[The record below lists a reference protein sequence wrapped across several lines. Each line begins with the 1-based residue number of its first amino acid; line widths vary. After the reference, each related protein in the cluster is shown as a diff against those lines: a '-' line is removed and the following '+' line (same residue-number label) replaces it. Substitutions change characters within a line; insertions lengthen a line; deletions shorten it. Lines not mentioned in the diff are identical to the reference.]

1 MSKSMSSPTKCR
13 RSRCCAW
20 SSTLTKVPPRLLQP
34 FSQSRKCFP
43 GVPAALHIDH
53 IVLLPI
59 VVVPLGG
66 TRICHL
72 PTRAS
77 ITRLRSSGHHSGQ
90 VALVVGVVAFVA
102 VARSGVAS
110 TTAVSSRRIM
120 ALESEDLLARRE
132 CQQKHHSTGVRG
144 GPKHTPAVRA
154 VRGSPAAYVDAL
166 T

>member
-59 VVVPLGG
+59 VVVALGG
-66 TRICHL
+66 TRMCHR

-77 ITRLRSSGHHSGQ
+77 ITRLRPSGHHAGQ
-90 VALVVGVVAFVA
+90 VAFVVGVVAFVA
-102 VARSGVAS
+102 AARSGAS
-110 TTAVSSRRIM
+110 TTAVSRRRIT
-120 ALESEDLLARRE
+120 ALASEGQPAHASRDCGRLPP
-132 CQQKHHSTGVRG
+132 G
-144 GPKHTPAVRA
+144 GT
-154 VRGSPAAYVDAL
+154 
-166 T
+166 

>member
-66 TRICHL
+66 TRMCHL

-77 ITRLRSSGHHSGQ
+77 ITRLRPSGHHSGQ
-90 VALVVGVVAFVA
+90 VALVVGVAVAFVA

-120 ALESEDLLARRE
+120 ALESEDLLAESEDLLARRE

-144 GPKHTPAVRA
+144 GP
-154 VRGSPAAYVDAL
+154 
-166 T
+166 

>member
-13 RSRCCAW
+13 RSRCCAR

-66 TRICHL
+66 TRMCHL

-77 ITRLRSSGHHSGQ
+77 ITRLRPSGHHSGQ
-90 VALVVGVVAFVA
+90 VAVAFVVGVVAFVA

-120 ALESEDLLARRE
+120 ALSLRT
-132 CQQKHHSTGVRG
+132 C
-144 GPKHTPAVRA
+144 
-154 VRGSPAAYVDAL
+154 
-166 T
+166 

>member
-66 TRICHL
+66 TSMCHL

-77 ITRLRSSGHHSGQ
+77 ITRLRPSGHHSGQ
-90 VALVVGVVAFVA
+90 VALVVGVAVAFVA

-120 ALESEDLLARRE
+120 ALESEGQPAHASRASSARQPR
-132 CQQKHHSTGVRG
+132 GVRRCLDLAM
-144 GPKHTPAVRA
+144 P
-154 VRGSPAAYVDAL
+154 
-166 T
+166 

>member
-66 TRICHL
+66 TRMCHL

-77 ITRLRSSGHHSGQ
+77 ITRLRPSGHHSGQ
-90 VALVVGVVAFVA
+90 ARVAFVVGVVAFVA

-120 ALESEDLLARRE
+120 ALESEGQPAHASRDCGRLPP
-132 CQQKHHSTGVRG
+132 G
-144 GPKHTPAVRA
+144 GT
-154 VRGSPAAYVDAL
+154 
-166 T
+166 

>member
-66 TRICHL
+66 TRMCHL

-77 ITRLRSSGHHSGQ
+77 ITRLRPSGHHSGQ
-90 VALVVGVVAFVA
+90 ARVAFVVGVVAFVA

-120 ALESEDLLARRE
+120 APESEGQPAHASRASSAR
-132 CQQKHHSTGVRG
+132 QPPG
-144 GPKHTPAVRA
+144 GT
-154 VRGSPAAYVDAL
+154 
-166 T
+166 

>member
-59 VVVPLGG
+59 VVVALGG
-66 TRICHL
+66 TRMCHR

-77 ITRLRSSGHHSGQ
+77 ITRLRPSGHHSGQ
-90 VALVVGVVAFVA
+90 VAFVAGVAVAFVA
-102 VARSGVAS
+102 VAREKAS

-120 ALESEDLLARRE
+120 ALESEDLLARRD
-132 CQQKHHSTGVRG
+132 CQHHSTGVRG

-154 VRGSPAAYVDAL
+154 VRGSPAAVRRMP
-166 T
+166 

>member
-90 VALVVGVVAFVA
+90 VAFVVGVVAFVA

-120 ALESEDLLARRE
+120 ALESEDLLAESEDLLARRE

-144 GPKHTPAVRA
+144 DP
-154 VRGSPAAYVDAL
+154 
-166 T
+166 

>member
-66 TRICHL
+66 TRMCHL

-77 ITRLRSSGHHSGQ
+77 ITRLRPSGHHSGQ
-90 VALVVGVVAFVA
+90 RVVAFVA
-102 VARSGVAS
+102 VARSGAAS

-120 ALESEDLLARRE
+120 ALESEDLLAESEDLLARRD
-132 CQQKHHSTGVRG
+132 CQHHSTGVRG
-144 GPKHTPAVRA
+144 GP
-154 VRGSPAAYVDAL
+154 
-166 T
+166 

>member
-66 TRICHL
+66 TRMCHL

-77 ITRLRSSGHHSGQ
+77 ITRLRPSGHHSGQ
-90 VALVVGVVAFVA
+90 RVVAFVA
-102 VARSGVAS
+102 VARSGAAS

-120 ALESEDLLARRE
+120 ALESEDLLAESEDLLARRE
-132 CQQKHHSTGVRG
+132 CQQA
-144 GPKHTPAVRA
+144 P
-154 VRGSPAAYVDAL
+154 
-166 T
+166 

>member
-59 VVVPLGG
+59 VVVALGG
-66 TRICHL
+66 TRMCHR

-77 ITRLRSSGHHSGQ
+77 ITRLRPSGHHAGQ
-90 VALVVGVVAFVA
+90 VAFVAGVAVAFVA
-102 VARSGVAS
+102 VARSGAAS
-110 TTAVSSRRIM
+110 TTAVSSGRSM
-120 ALESEDLLARRE
+120 APASEGQPAHASRDCGRLPP
-132 CQQKHHSTGVRG
+132 G
-144 GPKHTPAVRA
+144 GT
-154 VRGSPAAYVDAL
+154 
-166 T
+166 

>member
-13 RSRCCAW
+13 RSRCCAR

-77 ITRLRSSGHHSGQ
+77 ITRLRPSGHHSGQ
-90 VALVVGVVAFVA
+90 VAFVGVVAFVA

-120 ALESEDLLARRE
+120 ALESEGQPAHASRASSAR
-132 CQQKHHSTGVRG
+132 QPRG
-144 GPKHTPAVRA
+144 GT
-154 VRGSPAAYVDAL
+154 
-166 T
+166 

>member
-59 VVVPLGG
+59 VVAPLGG
-66 TRICHL
+66 TRMCHL

-77 ITRLRSSGHHSGQ
+77 ITRLRPSGHHSGQ
-90 VALVVGVVAFVA
+90 RVVAFVA
-102 VARSGVAS
+102 VARSGAAS

-120 ALESEDLLARRE
+120 ALASEDLLARRD
-132 CQQKHHSTGVRG
+132 CQHHSTGVRG
-144 GPKHTPAVRA
+144 GP
-154 VRGSPAAYVDAL
+154 
-166 T
+166 

>member
-1 MSKSMSSPTKCR
+1 MSSPTKCR

-59 VVVPLGG
+59 VVSNEGG
-66 TRICHL
+66 TRMCHF
-72 PTRAS
+72 PTLAS
-77 ITRLRSSGHHSGQ
+77 ITRLRPSGHHAGQ
-90 VALVVGVVAFVA
+90 VAFVVGVVAFVA

-144 GPKHTPAVRA
+144 DP
-154 VRGSPAAYVDAL
+154 
-166 T
+166 

>member
-59 VVVPLGG
+59 VVVALGG
-66 TRICHL
+66 TRMCHR

-77 ITRLRSSGHHSGQ
+77 ITRLRPSGHHAGQ
-90 VALVVGVVAFVA
+90 VAFVAGVAVAFVA
-102 VARSGVAS
+102 VARSGAAS

-120 ALESEDLLARRE
+120 ALESEDLLAESEDLLARRE

-144 GPKHTPAVRA
+144 GP
-154 VRGSPAAYVDAL
+154 
-166 T
+166 